1 MDTGGSVAG
10 NSPLESQVNEDPER
24 RSVKSSY
31 QEDTRLGVEDNKF
44 NKMLKSPTLEAHP
57 RLEKKIRL
65 MASRSLDRGRDLEA
79 AVATSSVEE
88 NSLRSDTGAIPKQLS
103 PSIRQVEETV
113 DPNVVEIVKYSND
126 SAQLNKGSIIYIE
139 NDDDELS
146 SVRMV
151 QNVAR
156 SRAPLLHDPHIS
168 FDKDVVLR
176 HNRRAQTSPIRRKSD
191 SEHHVSNQIVSILK
205 RKDVDS
211 NSTSSNAS
219 PVTFSP
225 SVVDTPVRS
234 SFKQGILKK
243 RSSLDESRYS
253 RSHSPDDRSILNKN
267 QRRNS
272 LEETHGILKQ
282 PSVESKDD
290 SIGSSHGIL
299 KKKESITPS
308 GEPKHVSISQAVIL
322 AAVEICKDI
331 ADDDNRSYEIKPIL
345 KQDSQSSLGSSA
357 APKPILKKKHSSDGE
372 EWRNNEET
380 IRPILKSSRKSSRDE
395 NSDSDTEHSCGS
407 SLSGSMGHRSI
418 LKTDSP
424 AKRRSFCDP
433 FETNLIMQR
442 SKSLENPDSKFEL
455 PHTSPERSELPL
467 VSVQER
473 IRSMEQALNC
483 GAIPKA
489 FVTKREMCKERYKTH
504 PVTED
509 EVSRLVFLKF
519 KISALLCWIL

>member
-1 MDTGGSVAG
+1 MSRITASKQQQRSTAMETSGS
-10 NSPLESQVNEDPER
+10 SPRHDQAEENPER

-31 QEDTRLGVEDNKF
+31 QEDTKLGVEDNKF

-79 AVATSSVEE
+79 AVAGGSNRQES
-88 NSLRSDTGAIPKQLS
+88 GAIPKQLTS
-103 PSIRQVEETV
+103 PANRQVEETV
-113 DPNVVEIVKYSND
+113 DPNVVEIVKYSHD
-126 SAQLNKGSIIYIE
+126 SPQLNKGSIIYIE
-139 NDDDELS
+139 NDDDELA

-156 SRAPLLHDPHIS
+156 SRAPLLPDPQHIS
-168 FDKDVVLR
+168 FDKEVVLR
-176 HNRRAQTSPIRRKSD
+176 HGRRAQTSPIRRKSD

-234 SFKQGILKK
+234 TIKQGILKK

-253 RSHSPDDRSILNKN
+253 RSHSPDDRSMFNKN
-267 QRRNS
+267 VRRNS

-331 ADDDNRSYEIKPIL
+331 ADDDIRGYEIKPIL
-345 KQDSQSSLGSSA
+345 KQDSQSSLFGTSSTT
-357 APKPILKKKHSSDGE
+357 PKPILKKKHSSDGE
-372 EWRNNEET
+372 EWRTANEEA

-395 NSDSDTEHSCGS
+395 NSDTDTEHSCGS

-418 LKTDSP
+418 LKSDSP
-424 AKRRSFCDP
+424 AKRRSFGDP

-442 SKSLENPDSKFEL
+442 SKSLENPEPKFEL
-455 PHTSPERSELPL
+455 PHTSPERVELPL
-467 VSVQER
+467 ISVQER
-473 IRSMEQALNC
+473 IRSMERALNC

-489 FVTKREMCKERYKTH
+489 FTTKREMCKERFKTH
-504 PVTED
+504 PVTVD
-509 EVSRLVFLKF
+509 EVSR
-519 KISALLCWIL
+519 